1 MRNAIKV
8 AKWEIKRNVKNKS
21 FIIGIFMTPVIFLIF
36 MLISGLMGSSGDD
49 ASVEEETTN
58 VYVNDTI
65 GLYDRLE
72 STAEEYAF
80 RWEME
85 ATDLSEEEMEKE
97 LEDSEDTAYIFLNE
111 QTIASGLIPVYTT
124 DDISFSFMNQVQ
136 LLESPIKFWQA
147 EELGLSD
154 EELAVVS
161 SPLTFEE
168 TTAQDLQESS
178 SGKAEVQ
185 EDLMQRIVPG
195 IFGGILLL
203 SIVFTGMYIFQSA
216 SLEKKDK
223 IAEIILSSVTPG
235 ELMQGKIIGY
245 FILGLLQ
252 SAVLLVFAVPFA
264 MWKLDFPVLEY
275 LLVPQTLLFIVI
287 AILGYLLF
295 ASLFVGIGATLEDVS
310 TSGNFQSLVM
320 MLPFLPFIFM
330 GPVFSN
336 PDGLIAQIGTYIPFT
351 TPGVLMMRLAML
363 EEWPWV
369 EIIIALAILI
379 VSIWIFMKLAGKIFQ
394 VGILMYGKNATPKE
408 IWRWL
413 RA

>member
-8 AKWEIKRNVKNKS
+8 AKWEIKSNVKNKS

-111 QTIASGLIPVYTT
+111 QTIASGLILVYTT

-216 SLEKKDK
+216 SLEIKDK

-310 TSGNFQSLVM
+310 TSGNFQSLV
-320 MLPFLPFIFM
+320 
-330 GPVFSN
+330 
-336 PDGLIAQIGTYIPFT
+336 
-351 TPGVLMMRLAML
+351 
-363 EEWPWV
+363 
-369 EIIIALAILI
+369 
-379 VSIWIFMKLAGKIFQ
+379 
-394 VGILMYGKNATPKE
+394 
-408 IWRWL
+408 
-413 RA
+413 

>member
-1 MRNAIKV
+1 
-8 AKWEIKRNVKNKS
+8 
-21 FIIGIFMTPVIFLIF
+21 
-36 MLISGLMGSSGDD
+36 
-49 ASVEEETTN
+49 
-58 VYVNDTI
+58 
-65 GLYDRLE
+65 
-72 STAEEYAF
+72 
-80 RWEME
+80 
-85 ATDLSEEEMEKE
+85 
-97 LEDSEDTAYIFLNE
+97 
-111 QTIASGLIPVYTT
+111 
-124 DDISFSFMNQVQ
+124 
-136 LLESPIKFWQA
+136 
-147 EELGLSD
+147 
-154 EELAVVS
+154 
-161 SPLTFEE
+161 
-168 TTAQDLQESS
+168 
-178 SGKAEVQ
+178 
-185 EDLMQRIVPG
+185 
-195 IFGGILLL
+195 
-203 SIVFTGMYIFQSA
+203 MYIFQSA

-252 SAVLLVFAVPFA
+252 SAVLLVFVVPLA
-264 MWKLDFPVLEY
+264 MWNLDFPVLEY
-275 LLVPQTLLFIVI
+275 LFVPETLLFIAI

-310 TSGNFQSLVM
+310 ASGNFQGIVM
-320 MLPFLPFIFM
+320 MLPFLPFIFIS
-330 GPVFSN
+330 PVFSN
-336 PDGLIAQIGTYIPFT
+336 PNGVIAQIGTYFPFT